1 VIELQHVWFEK
12 QGRPI
17 LRDVSLEVAKGEFV
31 YLAGPSGAGKT
42 SLLRL
47 MLFEDRPTRGVVFV
61 GDCDSETIRE
71 ADLPFLRR
79 RVSMVHQDLRL
90 LHDRSVYDNVALAA
104 EVAGRGRSDVKQ
116 RTLAQ
121 LSAVNMLH
129 KRRESPESLSSGE
142 RQRVAIARALVNE
155 PYVLLTDESTANLDP
170 AATEAMMEVFASVN
184 ARGTSIL
191 MATHD
196 AELIRRHP
204 RRTLTLRDGGVEY
217 ANP

>member
-1 VIELQHVWFEK
+1 MIELQHVWFEK